1 MRPDRANSEKF
12 GNFRAPN
19 LAMTDALSGAG
30 IKIWPAWMYTE
41 NRGLDKFGRD
51 EQQCL
56 PRS

>member
-1 MRPDRANSEKF
+1 
-12 GNFRAPN
+12 
-19 LAMTDALSGAG
+19 MTDALSGAG